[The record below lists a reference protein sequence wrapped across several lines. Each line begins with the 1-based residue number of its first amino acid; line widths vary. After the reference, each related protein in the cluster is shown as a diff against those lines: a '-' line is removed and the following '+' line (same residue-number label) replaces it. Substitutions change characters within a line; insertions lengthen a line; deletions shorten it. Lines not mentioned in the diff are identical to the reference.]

1 VRPSVLITKRILP
14 EAVDLLRQHFEVEYH
29 DSDDGLPAEELLRR
43 IQGKQAVVAQL
54 TDKFTPDVIAQLDGV
69 KIIAN
74 VAVGYDNI
82 DVPAATRAGI
92 LVSNTPDVLTDTTA
106 DLAFALIL
114 ATARRLFEANKFLMD
129 GKWNKW
135 AIDLLLGRDVHH
147 QTLGIIG
154 LGRIGRAVARRGR
167 GFSMR
172 ILYSDARRAPEEVER
187 ELGATYV
194 PLEDLLRDSDIV
206 SIHTPLTESTRHL
219 IGAEQLRMMKP
230 TAILVNTSRGP
241 VVDEAAL
248 VEALRNRTIWDAGL
262 DVFEN
267 EPKVHPGLLEL
278 PNAVLVPHIG
288 SATVETRLKM
298 CMLAAENVIA
308 ALQGR
313 QPPTLVNPEVW
324 NRSANRPSAAER

>member
-1 VRPSVLITKRILP
+1 MRPSVLITKRIFP
-14 EAVDLLRQHFEVEYH
+14 EAVDLLRRRFDVEYH
-29 DSDDGLPAEELLRR
+29 DSDDGLPAGELLRR

-54 TDKFTPDVIAQLDGV
+54 TDKFTPEVISKLQGV

-82 DVPAATRAGI
+82 DVAAATRAGI

-114 ATARRLFEANKFLMD
+114 ATARRLLEANKFLME

-135 AIDLLLGRDVHH
+135 AIDLLVGQDVHH

-187 ELGATYV
+187 ELEAAYV
-194 PLEDLLRDSDIV
+194 PLEELLRESDIV
-206 SIHTPLTESTRHL
+206 SIHTPLNESTRRL
-219 IGAEQLRMMKP
+219 IGAEQLKLMKP

-248 VEALRNRTIWDAGL
+248 VEALRNRTIWGAGL

-288 SATVETRLKM
+288 SATVATRLKM

-308 ALQGR
+308 ALEGR
-313 QPPTLVNPEVW
+313 KPPTLVNPEVW
-324 NRSANRPSAAER
+324 SRSASRPDAAE